1 TNWFFKAP
9 TTQYSWGLYISTRI
23 PAGIVFTIEVLG
35 FTAAIVKLAIWFYF
49 LYVFEFR
56 FKLDR

>member
-1 TNWFFKAP
+1 
-9 TTQYSWGLYISTRI
+9 TRI

-56 FKLDR
+56 FKLSSEYLYISNNCILMSNKIKTI